1 MKLVDLLNEIKVK
14 SPGGII
20 PVSLDTFKAALV
32 QDMANTAEEL
42 EFENPEEYIA
52 DFKQALSEVPDNIN
66 SLVEIFKI
74 YEYVANNYNDYWATP
89 DIINSN
95 KHITK
100 YLNFYYILE
109 LMRYLIECGRRECPR
124 PTYIIFHKLILICF
138 YLIMV
143 SLEQV
148 R

>member
-32 QDMANTAEEL
+32 QDMANTVEEL

-52 DFKQALSEVPDNIN
+52 DFKQALSEVPDNVN

-74 YEYVANNYNDYWATP
+74 YEVIGYGDEEFFFT
-89 DIINSN
+89 
-95 KHITK
+95 
-100 YLNFYYILE
+100 LN
-109 LMRYLIECGRRECPR
+109 R
-124 PTYIIFHKLILICF
+124 IFI
-138 YLIMV
+138 
-143 SLEQV
+143 

>member
-52 DFKQALSEVPDNIN
+52 DFKQALI
-66 SLVEIFKI
+66 L
-74 YEYVANNYNDYWATP
+74 
-89 DIINSN
+89 
-95 KHITK
+95 HITILFCE
-100 YLNFYYILE
+100 YLSTL
-109 LMRYLIECGRRECPR
+109 
-124 PTYIIFHKLILICF
+124 
-138 YLIMV
+138 
-143 SLEQV
+143 
-148 R
+148 

>member
-1 MKLVDLLNEIKVK
+1 MKLVDLLNEIKVQ

-52 DFKQALSEVPDNIN
+52 DFKQALSEVPDNVN

-74 YEYVANNYNDYWATP
+74 YEVIGYGDEEFFFT
-89 DIINSN
+89 
-95 KHITK
+95 
-100 YLNFYYILE
+100 LN
-109 LMRYLIECGRRECPR
+109 R
-124 PTYIIFHKLILICF
+124 IFI
-138 YLIMV
+138 
-143 SLEQV
+143 